1 MNVKDIAEAF
11 GEVPPEGVEVEAELD
26 DAVEPETVSD
36 EAVQADADVFFDAS
50 EDSGTRL
57 EALRRLIRKL
67 K

>member
-11 GEVPPEGVEVEAELD
+11 GEAPPAGAEAEAELD
-26 DAVEPETVSD
+26 EAAEPEASD
-36 EAVQADADVFFDAS
+36 EAVQADADVFFDSS